1 MLDQEKETRV
11 QNLCRM
17 VASTCQPNN
26 IWRLSS
32 RGGKKI
38 HRAARSWSIT
48 KK

>member
-32 RGGKKI
+32 SI
-38 HRAARSWSIT
+38 ARKQQSWEFHST
-48 KK
+48 F